1 MTVVITSV
9 SIATAIFMAS
19 RLFDHIDLRISSLAA
34 NKGLFDAFF
43 PALGFSQ
50 VRSGEGWMSYSVP
63 GDPKSQPFIQ
73 VDEIPGHC
81 GNANRFAFW
90 ADTEEEV
97 NRLGGILRDAG
108 AQVLEGPEYCHDYT
122 PGYYAVF
129 FEDADG
135 NKWEV
140 CCRTAR
146 VR

>member
-1 MTVVITSV
+1 MTAS
-9 SIATAIFMAS
+9 S
-19 RLFDHIDLRISSLAA
+19 RLFDHIDLRVSSLAA
-34 NKGLFDAFF
+34 NRGLFDTFF

-50 VRSGEGWMSYSVP
+50 VHSGEGWVSYSVP
-63 GDPKSQPFIQ
+63 GDHQSEPFIQ
-73 VDEIPGHC
+73 ADEMPGHR

-97 NRLGGILRDAG
+97 DRLGGILRDAG

>member
-1 MTVVITSV
+1 MT
-9 SIATAIFMAS
+9 AS
-19 RLFDHIDLRISSLAA
+19 SRFLDHIDLRVSSLAA

-43 PALGFSQ
+43 PALGLSQ
-50 VRSGEGWMSYSVP
+50 VHSGEGWMSYSAP
-63 GDPKSQPFIQ
+63 GDHKSQPFIQ
-73 VDEIPGHC
+73 VDEMPGHR

-108 AQVLEGPEYCHDYT
+108 AVVLEGPEYCHDYT

>member
-1 MTVVITSV
+1 MTAS
-9 SIATAIFMAS
+9 S
-19 RLFDHIDLRISSLAA
+19 RLFDHIDLRVSSLAA

-50 VRSGEGWMSYSVP
+50 LHSGEGWMSYSVP
-63 GDPKSQPFIQ
+63 GDHKSQPFIQ
-73 VDEIPGHC
+73 VDEMPGHR